1 MKLRPAFLLAA
12 LLALAVPALAY
23 IEGALTSFKGVY
35 KESDVIVRGVIDAV
49 SLEKKVVIIKV
60 QKDIKGKCSYEK
72 IKIDLNSG
80 PEWHPDAVL
89 RHATVGTAVSVFYQK
104 AKDSDKAAL
113 ALIYLNRFFMT
124 AQPEEVMWRL
134 GKIELAMSKVY
145 HGTSE
150 ELIDLVSK
158 LHQGKVKAPEASA
171 TLKAYTRDILDA
183 LPPPPKEG
191 EKWAEFDA
199 EKALKAQ

>member
-1 MKLRPAFLLAA
+1 MRVRHLLLAIP
-12 LLALAVPALAY
+12 LLALALPAPAY
-23 IEGALTSFKGVY
+23 IEALNSLKGVFA
-35 KESDVIVRGVIDAV
+35 ESDVIARAVVDAV
-49 SLEKKVVIIKV
+49 STEKKVVILKV
-60 QKDIKGKCSYEK
+60 MKPVKGKPAYER
-72 IKIDLNSG
+72 IKIDLNAG

-89 RHATVGTAVSVFYQK
+89 RHATLGSAVSLFYQK

-113 ALIYLNRFFMT
+113 SLIYLNRFFMT
-124 AQPEEVMWRL
+124 AQPEDVMWRL

-145 HGTSE
+145 CGTAE
-150 ELIDLVSK
+150 ELLDLVPK
-158 LHQGKVKAPEASA
+158 VHAGKAKPPEPSA
-171 TLKAYTRDILDA
+171 GLKAYTREIIEA

>member
-23 IEGALTSFKGVY
+23 IEALSSFKGVY
-35 KESDVIVRGVIDAV
+35 KESDIIARGVIDAV
-49 SLEKKVVIIKV
+49 STEKKVIIIKV
-60 QKDIKGKCSYEK
+60 QKNIKGKCAYDK
-72 IKIDLNSG
+72 IKIDLNAG

-89 RHATVGTAVSVFYQK
+89 RHATVGSAVSLFYQK

-113 ALIYLNRFFMT
+113 SLIYLNRFFMT
-124 AQPEEVMWRL
+124 AQPEDVMWRL

-145 HGTSE
+145 CGTAE
-150 ELIDLVSK
+150 ELLDLVPK
-158 LHQGKVKAPEASA
+158 VHAGKAKPPEPSA
-171 TLKAYTRDILDA
+171 ALKAYTREIIEA

-191 EKWAEFDA
+191 ERWADFDA
-199 EKALKAQ
+199 EKVLKAQ